1 MTCHPHDGH
10 GKKIFQNTGRPQ
22 LAQPKMKKRIIKQ
35 KDEDKDTKR
44 KKRGKISYGY
54 GVKAEYRMTNKQ
66 SLNNLLS
73 A

>member
-10 GKKIFQNTGRPQ
+10 GKRIFYKTGRPQ

-44 KKRGKISYGY
+44 KKRGKISFLYHS
-54 GVKAEYRMTNKQ
+54 TWNK
-66 SLNNLLS
+66 S
-73 A
+73 